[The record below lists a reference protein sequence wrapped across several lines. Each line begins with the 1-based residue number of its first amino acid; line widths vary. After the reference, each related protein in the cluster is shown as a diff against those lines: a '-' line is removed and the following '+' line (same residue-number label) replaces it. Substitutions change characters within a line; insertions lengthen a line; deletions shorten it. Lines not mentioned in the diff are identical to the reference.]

1 MSKYKRLDACPKT
14 FSITYHNEA
23 IDDAQLY
30 VYEYPANKYN
40 YTLYAQGNIPG
51 IRKDVYLGYEDANN
65 IFEGKLSEA
74 ISNQGGNFQLDC
86 NDDQCSGHFSFSGTD
101 DTGAPIKFSLN
112 KCTQDRLIT
121 FSYNET
127 PIFQI
132 QQTYE
137 KELKIGDVLYST
149 NDNKL
154 TLDAQTNGVNNTPIA
169 ICVIPD
175 VYENLKNGDESAD
188 GVHTARFVSLN
199 YMNCDTP
206 TTGNKDTQLMY
217 FGNYQVIIGN
227 TRGGTTKD
235 SQVGGKWNTKRCVFK
250 ATNQDKTSGKVDNK
264 SDAGYCAPA
273 CCCDRYSTP
282 GTKPGDWYLPM
293 PGELYQLANNK
304 TVINEKRTAIKGS
317 GFYDGNYWSSREYSS
332 TGNYEYFVS
341 LGNGSISSYD
351 KNYGSNILGFLVLEV
366 PSFNIPSFKPSVN
379 IDPVKLDPSSKKKT
393 LVVGDVL
400 YSTSDGKLTLDKTTN
415 SVTNIAIAIC
425 VIKEV
430 MENFKNGDDSTGAV
444 KTARF
449 VSLNYMNYD
458 SPSTGSKDS
467 QDICFG
473 NNGVTIGNVKGGTD
487 KTSYIGGK
495 WNTQQCLSK
504 ATNQDP
510 YIYAGVTNNSDTGYC
525 APACCCA
532 AYSTPGTKPG
542 DWYLPSIGELYQ
554 IYANKAAINEKR
566 TAIKGSGFINDS
578 YWSSRES
585 SSDFE
590 YCVDINNGNIYGYI
604 YKNDYNPFHALSFLA
619 LEV

>member
-175 VYENLKNGDESAD
+175 VYENLKTGDESAD

-199 YMNCDTP
+199 YMNC
-206 TTGNKDTQLMY
+206 
-217 FGNYQVIIGN
+217 
-227 TRGGTTKD
+227 
-235 SQVGGKWNTKRCVFK
+235 
-250 ATNQDKTSGKVDNK
+250 
-264 SDAGYCAPA
+264 
-273 CCCDRYSTP
+273 
-282 GTKPGDWYLPM
+282 
-293 PGELYQLANNK
+293 
-304 TVINEKRTAIKGS
+304 
-317 GFYDGNYWSSREYSS
+317 
-332 TGNYEYFVS
+332 
-341 LGNGSISSYD
+341 
-351 KNYGSNILGFLVLEV
+351 
-366 PSFNIPSFKPSVN
+366 
-379 IDPVKLDPSSKKKT
+379 
-393 LVVGDVL
+393 
-400 YSTSDGKLTLDKTTN
+400 
-415 SVTNIAIAIC
+415 
-425 VIKEV
+425 
-430 MENFKNGDDSTGAV
+430 
-444 KTARF
+444 
-449 VSLNYMNYD
+449 D

>member
-30 VYEYPANKYN
+30 VYEYPVNNSTEYS

-101 DTGAPIKFSLN
+101 ETTGAPIKFSLN
-112 KCTQDRLIT
+112 TCTQDRLIT

-132 QQTYE
+132 QQTYK
-137 KELKIGDVLYST
+137 KELEIGDVLYST
-149 NDNKL
+149 ADEKL

-175 VYENLKNGDESAD
+175 VYENLKNGDESEE

-199 YMNCDTP
+199 YMNCDSP
-206 TTGNKDTQLMY
+206 STGNKDTQLMY
-217 FGNYQVIIGN
+217 FGNYQVTIGN

-250 ATNQDKTSGKVDNK
+250 ATNQDKTSGKVENK

-273 CCCDRYSTP
+273 CCCDRYLTP
-282 GTKPGDWYLPM
+282 GTKQGDWYLPSI
-293 PGELYQLANNK
+293 GELYQLYENK
-304 TVINEKRTAIKGS
+304 TAINEKRTAIKGS
-317 GFYDGNYWSSREYSS
+317 GFYDGNYWSSRENSS
-332 TGNYEYFVS
+332 SSECRVGLS
-341 LGNGSISSYD
+341 NGLI
-351 KNYGSNILGFLVLEV
+351 YGSSKGSNAYVLGFLALEV
-366 PSFNIPSFKPSVN
+366 PSFNIPSFKPQVN
-379 IDPVKLDPSSKKKT
+379 MDPVKLDPSSKKKT

-415 SVTNIAIAIC
+415 SVANTAIAIC
-425 VIKEV
+425 VIPEV
-430 MENFKNGDDSTGAV
+430 TENFKNGDDSTGAV

-458 SPSTGSKDS
+458 IPTTGTKDP
-467 QDICFG
+467 QHIVFG
-473 NNGVTIGNVKGGTD
+473 NYGTTIGNIKGKDTKD
-487 KTSYIGGK
+487 SYVGGK
-495 WNTQQCLSK
+495 WNTQQCLFK
-504 ATNQDP
+504 TANQDP
-510 YIYAGVTNNSDTGYC
+510 YIYAGVKSNGGEGYC
-525 APACCCA
+525 VPACCCV

-542 DWYLPSIGELYQ
+542 DWYLPSVGELYQ
-554 IYANKAAINEKR
+554 IANHKSDINKAR
-566 TAIKGSGFINDS
+566 TALVGSGFVDYD
-578 YWSSRES
+578 YWSSREYS
-585 SSDFE
+585 SYYE
-590 YCVDINNGNIYGYI
+590 YYVLLGNGGVNTHGG
-604 YKNDYNPFHALSFLA
+604 KNENRNVLAFLA